1 MWVRGAAIRPVP
13 RYAVVAS
20 STLDAIERELADDS
34 ARSREELDGAFARF
48 EASQPHLADTVSQ
61 ALSQPLDETA
71 LALGYFLSIS
81 IFLAFERTF
90 GEPRLREV
98 SADALAAT
106 EQAIALEE
114 ELRAAHGD
122 EPLDLDDVVSIE
134 QPHVLAFVHDHVDAA
149 LDPKSGCVEGEAAG
163 VEARE
168 VDVDDVHGVYRS
180 IVLLTLCL
188 SHAVLPVDGATRGRD
203 ELMA

>member
-13 RYAVVAS
+13 RYALVSAC
-20 STLDAIERELADDS
+20 TLEAIERELADDS

-48 EASQPHLADTVSQ
+48 EASQPNLADTVSQ

-90 GEPRLREV
+90 GEKRLREV

-122 EPLDLDDVVSIE
+122 EPLDLDDVVSLE
-134 QPHVLAFVHDHVDAA
+134 QPHVLAFVHEHVDAA
-149 LDPKSGCVEGEAAG
+149 LDPKAGTGEGETSA
-163 VEARE
+163 EPRD
-168 VDVDDVHGVYRS
+168 VDVDDVHGVYRAV
-180 IVLLTLCL
+180 VLLTLCL
-188 SHAVLPVDGATRGRD
+188 SHAVVPVDGATRGRE